1 LTDRPETC
9 RDLAALYS
17 LDALGPGEAR
27 EFEAHLSTCRECAEE
42 VRVLREIATE
52 ALALSVAADPPESL
66 RDRVLSRIKK
76 ESGGALVRR
85 EEGEWREIGIPGV
98 RVKNL
103 FKDTV
108 SGTLTS
114 LLRMEAGSSYP
125 RHLHAR
131 LEHLYVLE
139 GDLVFEDHTLLAGD
153 YEAAAGATEH
163 CSATTRGGCM
173 VLTFSNVADE
183 MLA

>member
-1 LTDRPETC
+1 VKDLPETC
-9 RDLAALYS
+9 RELAALYS
-17 LDALGPGEAR
+17 LDALDPGEAS
-27 EFEAHLSTCRECAEE
+27 EFEAHLSRCRECSDE
-42 VRVLREIATE
+42 VRVLRETA
-52 ALALSVAADPPESL
+52 ARVLARSVTTDPPESL

-85 EEGEWREIGIPGV
+85 EEGEWREIGVAGV
-98 RVKNL
+98 RVKQL
-103 FKDTV
+103 FKDPV

-114 LLRMEAGSSYP
+114 LVRMDAGSSYP
-125 RHLHAR
+125 RHVHAR
-131 LEHLYVLE
+131 LEHLFVLE

-153 YEAAAGATEH
+153 YEAAAGGTEH

-173 VLTFSNVADE
+173 VLTFSNLADE